1 MNHRVSRELVLF
13 FSLRVV
19 ISQQRKYRLAK
30 NLCNSH
36 FNPFIHTIQKPILCS
51 DRHTFSWY
59 YPREFDTKSNNFPW
73 LMFLSSHHLSTWKSI
88 KILMRN
94 PLMVDYIICHS
105 CNFTN
110 LRGTAVALLSF
121 LAYAIST
128 ITVVGLKEN
137 QTNQQPQDVLLA
149 TEVHIFNQNRNRI
162 SDQKWEFQITYFLT
176 YYLPYTCLWQLHPN
190 FLHLS
195 P

>member
-1 MNHRVSRELVLF
+1 
-13 FSLRVV
+13 
-19 ISQQRKYRLAK
+19 
-30 NLCNSH
+30 
-36 FNPFIHTIQKPILCS
+36 
-51 DRHTFSWY
+51 
-59 YPREFDTKSNNFPW
+59 
-73 LMFLSSHHLSTWKSI
+73 
-88 KILMRN
+88 
-94 PLMVDYIICHS
+94 MVDYIICNS

-162 SDQKWEFQITYFLT
+162 SDQKWEFQIAYFLT
-176 YYLPYTCLWQLHPN
+176 YYLPYPCLWQLHPN

>member
-1 MNHRVSRELVLF
+1 
-13 FSLRVV
+13 
-19 ISQQRKYRLAK
+19 
-30 NLCNSH
+30 
-36 FNPFIHTIQKPILCS
+36 
-51 DRHTFSWY
+51 
-59 YPREFDTKSNNFPW
+59 
-73 LMFLSSHHLSTWKSI
+73 
-88 KILMRN
+88 MRN
-94 PLMVDYIICHS
+94 PLMVDSIICHS

-162 SDQKWEFQITYFLT
+162 SDQK
-176 YYLPYTCLWQLHPN
+176 
-190 FLHLS
+190 
-195 P
+195 

>member
-1 MNHRVSRELVLF
+1 
-13 FSLRVV
+13 
-19 ISQQRKYRLAK
+19 
-30 NLCNSH
+30 
-36 FNPFIHTIQKPILCS
+36 
-51 DRHTFSWY
+51 
-59 YPREFDTKSNNFPW
+59 
-73 LMFLSSHHLSTWKSI
+73 
-88 KILMRN
+88 MRN

-149 TEVHIFNQNRNRI
+149 TEVHI
-162 SDQKWEFQITYFLT
+162 LT
-176 YYLPYTCLWQLHPN
+176 TIETESVSKNEN
-190 FLHLS
+190 FK
-195 P
+195 